1 MDGTDS
7 PEGGKQKE
15 ATPERQTRRE
25 TIYVPAMRIGLFKK
39 VGDSYTG
46 RFGCSE
52 KFVSQFVQFGLELEH
67 GTGTAPGILHISM
80 VIR

>member
-1 MDGTDS
+1 
-7 PEGGKQKE
+7 
-15 ATPERQTRRE
+15 
-25 TIYVPAMRIGLFKK
+25 MRIGLFKK